1 MSKSVAF
8 RSAASKSVVI
18 DCFAESAARYRKR
31 YAVVVIDV
39 VRATTTAI
47 TAVALGRR
55 CLPVTSLDAAHSLAG
70 RLADPLLV
78 GEVDGVMPNEFD
90 INNSPAA
97 LAKRTDLHRPA
108 ILLSS
113 SGTKLLQSA
122 ASCEVVF
129 LACLRNFTS
138 LASHLASSSGD
149 VAIIGA
155 GTRGEFREEDQMCC
169 AWIADRLFDFGYRA
183 GNEATAAIAERWRGC
198 SPDAWTHGNSAAYLR
213 RSRQLDD
220 LEFILRHIDDLDAV
234 FTLRDGEVMCEPIV
248 RAEPAYEREL
258 AYD

>member
-1 MSKSVAF
+1 MP
-8 RSAASKSVVI
+8 RSVVI
-18 DCFAESAARYRKR
+18 DCFPESAARYRKG

-55 CLPVTSLDAAHSLAG
+55 CLPVVSLDAAHSLAR

-78 GEVDGVMPNEFD
+78 GEIDGIMPSGFD

-97 LAKRTDLHRPA
+97 LVKRKDLHRPA

-113 SGTKLLQSA
+113 SGTKLLQTA
-122 ASCEVVF
+122 ACCEVAF

-138 LASHLASSSGD
+138 LATHLASNFAD
-149 VAIIGA
+149 VAVIGA

-169 AWIADRLFDFGYRA
+169 AWIADRLLEFGYRA
-183 GNEATAAIAERWRGC
+183 RDDATQTIAARWRGC
-198 SPDAWTHGNSAAYLR
+198 SPDAWTRGNSAAYLR
-213 RSRQLDD
+213 RSQQLDD
-220 LEFILRHIDDLDAV
+220 LDFILGHIDDLRAI
-234 FTLRDGEVMCEPIV
+234 FTLSDGEVVCEPL
-248 RAEPAYEREL
+248 AKADPAAEREL
-258 AYD
+258 VYD